1 MLLKGHSDELTVETS
16 PLPGIAMQRD
26 PRLSYLQEQMF
37 GAQPHSLTRAVPKQ
51 DRQTEAE
58 MTDPERA
65 KPVSAHNTADPVG
78 CALNLLITLRL
89 APEGMRRNELQERID
104 ATPEVLDKTLERMID
119 QDALRYEKASQC
131 YQLSFSA
138 LQSILDMLRTRN
150 LALVAQPELAH
161 LRDLSGETAVIAV
174 DDGKQS
180 LNMGHALSN
189 HPISMGDRLG
199 SAYPYHCSSTGKV
212 FAAYF
217 EQERLRNFLNEPLP
231 PRTPHTIQNRAE
243 LEHELSETR
252 RRGYAITNEELVEGR
267 RAIAAPIFDAG
278 GAVVGAI
285 ALSGPSF
292 RVTPARVPAL
302 IEAVKAAA
310 RRITDRLTRP
320 DLTPVNPPRIT
331 CLSPTPVRD
340 VGSPKWSKERRA
352 FIWLDREENAIWA
365 ANEGEAPKVLRKFDT
380 PIKTLANTSG
390 DQIVALTESK
400 LINLSTGKT
409 SLLDTSIQCAVSGTA
424 NDIWAV
430 ADRHGEKI
438 LVNITLDG
446 QSSDHAVLPRG
457 IGCMAYCAV
466 TGSIYLGFPEQG
478 VIQSYN
484 LITRHLK
491 QICQFSKATGRP
503 SALAIDA
510 KWNLWVAFADGWGMA
525 KMNLNGQILA
535 RYNLPVPQPNGMQF
549 GGPDLKT
556 LVVTSHRAGLSD
568 EVLDNA
574 PLSGQA
580 FCIHFGEDDH

>member
-1 MLLKGHSDELTVETS
+1 MLLDGHTDELPVEKQ
-16 PLPGIAMQRD
+16 PFPGIEMQRE
-26 PRLSYLQEQMF
+26 PRLSYPKDKTF
-37 GAQPHSLTRAVPKQ
+37 GAQPHSLQRAVPKK

-65 KPVSAHNTADPVG
+65 TPVSDSNLADPIG
-78 CALNLLITLRL
+78 CALHVLTTLRL
-89 APEGMRRNELQERID
+89 KPEGLRRDELQDRID
-104 ATPEVLDKTLERMID
+104 TSPEVLDKTLERMMA
-119 QDALRYEKASQC
+119 QDALRYEKATKT
-131 YQLSFSA
+131 YQLSFSV
-138 LQSILDMLRTRN
+138 LQSVLDMLRTRN
-150 LALVAQPELAH
+150 LALVAQPELGQ

-189 HPISMGDRLG
+189 HPIRMGDRLG
-199 SAYPYHCSSTGKV
+199 STYPYHCSSTGKV

-217 EQERLRNFLNEPLP
+217 PQDRLRTFLNEPLP
-231 PRTPHTIQNRAE
+231 ARTAHTIQNRAE
-243 LEHELSETR
+243 LEHELNETR

-267 RAIAAPIFDAG
+267 RAIAAPIFDG
-278 GAVVGAI
+278 SGTVVGAI

-310 RRITDRLTRP
+310 RRITERLTRA

-331 CLSPTPVRD
+331 CLSPTPVRE
-340 VGSPKWSKERRA
+340 VSSPKWSKERRA
-352 FIWLDREENAIWA
+352 FIWLDLEANAIWS
-365 ANEGEAPKVLRKFDT
+365 ANEGEAPKILRKFDT
-380 PIKTLANTSG
+380 PIKTLVNTSG

-409 SLLDTSIQCAVSGTA
+409 SLLDTSIQSAVPGTA

-430 ADRHGEKI
+430 ADRHGEKV

-503 SALAIDA
+503 CALAIDA

-525 KMNLNGQILA
+525 KLNLNGQILA
-535 RYNLPVPQPNGMQF
+535 RYNLPIPQPTGLHF
-549 GGPDLKT
+549 GGPEMKT
-556 LVVTSHRAGLSD
+556 LMVTSHRAGLGE
-568 EVLDNA
+568 EVLENA

-580 FCIHFGEDDH
+580 FCIHFND

>member
-1 MLLKGHSDELTVETS
+1 MLLEGHTDERPVERQ
-16 PLPGIAMQRD
+16 PFPGIEMQRE
-26 PRLSYLQEQMF
+26 PRLSSSQETTF
-37 GAQPHSLTRAVPKQ
+37 GAQPHSLQRAVPKE
-51 DRQTEAE
+51 DRHTEAE

-65 KPVSAHNTADPVG
+65 TPVSAPQKADPIG
-78 CALNLLITLRL
+78 CALDVLITLRL
-89 APEGMRRNELQERID
+89 SPEGLRRNELQERVE
-104 ATPEVLDKTLERMID
+104 ASPEVLDKTLERMID
-119 QDALRYEKASQC
+119 QDALRFEKSSQR

-150 LALVAQPELAH
+150 LALIAQPELGQ

-189 HPISMGDRLG
+189 HPVRMGDRLG
-199 SAYPYHCSSTGKV
+199 STYPYHCSSTGKV

-217 EQERLRNFLNEPLP
+217 PQDRLRTFLNEPLP
-231 PRTPHTIQNRAE
+231 ARTPHTIQNRSE
-243 LEHELSETR
+243 LEQELAETR

-267 RAIAAPIFDAG
+267 RAIAAPIFDTS

-292 RVTPARVPAL
+292 RVTPTRVPAL

-310 RRITDRLTRP
+310 RRITERLTRP
-320 DLTPVNPPRIT
+320 DLTPANPPRLT
-331 CLSPTPVRD
+331 CLSPTPVRE
-340 VGSPKWSKERRA
+340 VSSPKWSKERRS
-352 FIWLDREENAIWA
+352 FIWLDREANTIWTA
-365 ANEGEAPKVLRKFDT
+365 SEGQAPAVLRSFDT
-380 PIKTLANTSG
+380 PLNTLVHTSG
-390 DQIVALTESK
+390 EQIVALTENK

-409 SLLDTSIQCAVSGTA
+409 SLLDTFVQAAVAGTA
-424 NDIWAV
+424 NDIWAI
-430 ADRHGEKI
+430 ADRHGEKV

-466 TGSIYLGFPEQG
+466 TGSIYLGIPEQG

-491 QICQFSKATGRP
+491 QICQFSKASGRP
-503 SALAIDA
+503 CALAIDS

-535 RYNLPVPQPNGMQF
+535 RFNLPIPQPNGIHF

-556 LVVTSHRAGLSD
+556 LMVTSTRDGLSD
-568 EVLDNA
+568 EVLENA

-580 FCIHFGEDDH
+580 FCIHFND